1 MNATNSAQVD
11 VEYVTP
17 GIVYM
22 ARKHRGL
29 HGYLY
34 RVWYPIRLEES
45 WGNSQNFL
53 TFRSRLYTQRSQN
66 GSSWLHTQLW
76 FYFID
81 YLLTIAH
88 LNFVQ
93 FYVIVLNI
101 LYDII
106 WYYMILYDIIWYY
119 MILYDIIWYYM
130 ILYDIIWYYD
140 HLWSPQPWLSEFALN
155 LAYPMAMAFSSGE
168 ADSEAARIH
177 SCHLPLGCWSTSR

>member
-34 RVWYPIRLEES
+34 RVWYPIWLEES

-106 WYYMILYDIIWYY
+106 WYYMILYDI
-119 MILYDIIWYYM
+119 MILWPFM
-130 ILYDIIWYYD
+130 I
-140 HLWSPQPWLSEFALN
+140 PT
-155 LAYPMAMAFSSGE
+155 AMAFRIRPKFGLSHGNGFFLRWSRFWSSTHPFVPF
-168 ADSEAARIH
+168 AAWLLVH
-177 SCHLPLGCWSTSR
+177 